1 MRYDAEHRGKTREKI
16 LKEAASAIRARGP
29 EGVGVAALMKQAGLT
44 HGGFY
49 AHFGSKD
56 ALVAEAI
63 GVMFEEARNRFD
75 RDQAKTDPRAALDK
89 YVGFYLSPR
98 HRDARGRGCPV
109 AALSG
114 DMARLEP
121 EARTRFGQGIAALS
135 GWLGETLERHGVA
148 DAQLA
153 GRSMLSELAGALLLS
168 RAVADPAESDAILAD
183 SAAAIRT
190 RYRLEA
196 AQ

>member
-1 MRYDAEHRGKTREKI
+1 MRYARQHRELTRLKI
-16 LKEAASAIRARGP
+16 LEEAAAAIRARGP

-49 AHFGSKD
+49 AHFASKD

-63 GVMFEEARNRFD
+63 GVMFEEARRRFD
-75 RDQAKTDPRAALDK
+75 WALAEVDPCAALDR
-89 YVGFYLSPR
+89 YVGFYLSPL

-121 EARTRFGQGIAALS
+121 AARARFGDGATALARR
-135 GWLGETLERHGVA
+135 LGEALARHGID
-148 DAQLA
+148 DAQAA
-153 GRSMLSELAGALLLS
+153 GRSMLAELVGALLLS
-168 RAVADPAESDAILAD
+168 RTVADPVESDAILAD
-183 SAAAIRT
+183 SAAAIRA
-190 RYRLEA
+190 RYQLEA
-196 AQ
+196 KA

>member
-1 MRYDAEHRGKTREKI
+1 MRYSSEHREQTRSKI
-16 LKEAASAIRARGP
+16 LKEAAGAIRARGP

-49 AHFGSKD
+49 AHFPSKD

-63 GVMFEEARNRFD
+63 GLMFEEARGRFD
-75 RDQAKTDPRAALDK
+75 RAMAESDPRAALSH
-89 YVGFYLSPR
+89 YVGFYLSAG

-121 EARTRFGQGIAALS
+121 GARERFAKGAATLS
-135 GWLGETLERHGVA
+135 GWLGEALGRLGVP
-148 DAQLA
+148 DAPDA
-153 GRSMLSELAGALLLS
+153 GRAMLSELVGALLLA
-168 RAVADPAESDAILAD
+168 RTATDTGESDAILAA
-183 SAAAIRT
+183 SATAIRK
-190 RYRLEA
+190 RYQLGPA
-196 AQ
+196 A

>member
-16 LKEAASAIRARGP
+16 LKEAATAIRARGP

-75 RDQAKTDPRAALDK
+75 WTLAEADPRAALDK
-89 YVGFYLSPR
+89 YVGFYLSPV
-98 HRDARGRGCPV
+98 HRDARGRGCPI

-121 EARTRFGQGIAALS
+121 AARERFAKGSTALAQRLGEALARHGIANAP
-135 GWLGETLERHGVA
+135 A
-148 DAQLA
+148 A
-153 GRSMLSELAGALLLS
+153 GRSMLAELVGALLLS
-168 RAVADPAESDAILAD
+168 RTVTDPAESDAILAD

-196 AQ
+196 TR

>member
-1 MRYDAEHRGKTREKI
+1 M
-16 LKEAASAIRARGP
+16 S
-29 EGVGVAALMKQAGLT
+29 ALMKQAGLT

-49 AHFGSKD
+49 AHFPSKD

-75 RDQAKTDPRAALDK
+75 WALAEADPRAALDK
-89 YVGFYLSPR
+89 YVGFYLSPL

-121 EARTRFGQGIAALS
+121 AARERFGQGSTALAQR
-135 GWLGETLERHGVA
+135 LGEVLARHGIA
-148 DAQLA
+148 NAPAA
-153 GRSMLSELAGALLLS
+153 GRSMLAELVGALLLS
-168 RAVADPAESDAILAD
+168 RTATDPAESDAILAD
-183 SAAAIRT
+183 SAAAIRA
-190 RYRLEA
+190 RYQLEA
-196 AQ
+196 KA

>member
-1 MRYDAEHRGKTREKI
+1 MRYPREHSELTRTKI
-16 LKEAASAIRARGP
+16 LKEAASAIRAKGP

-49 AHFGSKD
+49 AHFASKD
-56 ALVAEAI
+56 DLVAQAI
-63 GVMFEEARNRFD
+63 GVMFEEARDRFD
-75 RDQAKTDPRAALDK
+75 RTLAGADPRAALSN
-89 YVGFYLSPR
+89 YVAFYLSPG
-98 HRDARGRGCPV
+98 HRDARTRGCPV

-121 EARTRFGQGIAALS
+121 EARTRFAQGISTLA
-135 GWLGETLERHGVA
+135 GWLAEALERHGVA
-148 DAQLA
+148 HSQAA
-153 GRSMLSELAGALLLS
+153 GRSMLAELVGALLLS
-168 RAVADPAESDAILAD
+168 RTVADPAESDAILAD

-190 RYRLEA
+190 RYQLES